1 MNDDSRRLSGNDRW
15 TEQPEDSERGGMT
28 FTRMQEDRQLNSEH
42 GTMTP
47 GDSRRHGSLRK
58 LTGLAT
64 LVAALTLMV
73 ALAARVGSGTDAFP
87 VAIPATQRMP
97 GAAGLPPQCALKYAA
112 VLDLAELARGYGKS
126 SGVYRHAFGDVSGQ
140 MDACRTGK
148 HYASSS
154 GVVRA
159 EPRA

>member
-1 MNDDSRRLSGNDRW
+1 MSGGR
-15 TEQPEDSERGGMT
+15 TSIT
-28 FTRMQEDRQLNSEH
+28 LTRTQEDRQVVH
-42 GTMTP
+42 GERGGMTP
-47 GDSRRHGSLRK
+47 GDSRRTGFLRK

-64 LVAALTLMV
+64 LAAALALMV
-73 ALAARVGSGTDAFP
+73 ALAARVGGDTDALP
-87 VAIPATQRMP
+87 VPIPAAQPTP
-97 GAAGLPPQCALKYAA
+97 GAAGSPPQCALKYAA

-126 SGVYRHAFGDVSGQ
+126 SGVYRHAFGNVSGQ

-148 HYASSS
+148 HHASSS